1 MVLHVAKSPFS
12 SNVAHIRFPAEAD
25 KVRYDVF
32 AVEEFGGWATAH
44 IIGGDGAANV
54 PASYI
59 ERDALFS
66 EAGVQKLNQLAGLV
80 DAMDLEAQKVL
91 AGALIVEHAKCLND
105 VLHVAESLD
114 SYELFPSIKT
124 DEKLGQ
130 FLVDTSSVTGKFVF
144 SEAVKPYLDYAKI
157 GAEQRK
163 LLGGVH
169 TEQGFVKRRE
179 VVQTQKET
187 DRPAFALTLASP
199 TGTFHLNLPASEDKL
214 EQAKMA
220 LGLDNLDNAA
230 IRDVEIGYPW
240 AHLLPMDAV
249 TLEDA
254 NTLAECVREMAEE
267 ELRVFGA
274 TLEVEEPRSFHE
286 AGTIAMDIYD
296 YELVDSSERGYA
308 ITALRYA
315 GAGDDI
321 LEILEGFTDFDALGR
336 AIGAPGETQRSGFAG
351 ERSRSKASEICRL
364 RRGEGCG
371 ACGDEAD
378 GVRETSFGSV
388 KRLSAPWPEQTE
400 QGQTMC

>member
-1 MVLHVAKSPFS
+1 MVLHVAKGSFS
-12 SNVAHIRFPAEAD
+12 SDVAHISFPAEAA
-25 KVRYDVF
+25 KVRNEVI
-32 AVEEFGGWATAH
+32 AVEEFSGWAPAYV
-44 IIGGDGAANV
+44 IGGDGAAKV

-80 DAMDLEAQKVL
+80 DAMDLDAQKVF
-91 AGALIVEHAKCLND
+91 AGALMVEHAKCLDD
-105 VLHVAESLD
+105 VLRVAGSLA
-114 SYELFPSIKT
+114 SYELFPGIKT
-124 DEKLGQ
+124 DEELGH
-130 FLVDTSSVTGKFVF
+130 FLVDTGPITGKFIF
-144 SEAVKPYLDYAKI
+144 AEEAKPYLDYAKI

-163 LLGGVH
+163 QLGGAH

-199 TGTFHLNLPASEDKL
+199 TGTVRLDLPTSDDEL
-214 EQAKMA
+214 EQAKRA
-220 LGLDNLDNAA
+220 LGLDDLDSAA

-240 AHLLPMDAV
+240 AHLLPKDAI

-254 NTLAECVREMAEE
+254 NVLAECVHGMTRED
-267 ELRVFGA
+267 LRVFGA
-274 TLEVEEPRSFHE
+274 VLEVEEPRSFHE

-296 YELVDSSERGYA
+296 YELVDGSERGYA

-315 GAGDDI
+315 GAGDEI

-336 AIGAPGETQRSGFAG
+336 
-351 ERSRSKASEICRL
+351 SEM
-364 RRGEGCG
+364 
-371 ACGDEAD
+371 EAD

-388 KRLSAPWPEQTE
+388 KRLSAPWPQQEPE
-400 QGQTMC
+400 MGQTMC